1 MGLARTAT
9 GTETLLLSAKNAG
22 RFLAVPAFSL
32 LRMTAGYGCFLAAA
46 LAALAA
52 LALRVSPLA
61 SALIHHSSFFLLHFP
76 AVAGGRGG

>member
-46 LAALAA
+46 LAALA
-52 LALRVSPLA
+52 LRVSPLA
-61 SALIHHSSFFLLHFP
+61 RALL
-76 AVAGGRGG
+76 RT